1 MVLGEDIREKMI
13 CVPAAQMAGKT
24 CHRPWDRRYVLTPMF
39 NKESSDFHFVFL
51 VERKGLSHFLSGVIL
66 TSKQAHEMD
75 SDILYI

>member
-39 NKESSDFHFVFL
+39 NKKSSDFHFVFL
-51 VERKGLSHFLSGVIL
+51 VKRKAR
-66 TSKQAHEMD
+66 T
-75 SDILYI
+75 